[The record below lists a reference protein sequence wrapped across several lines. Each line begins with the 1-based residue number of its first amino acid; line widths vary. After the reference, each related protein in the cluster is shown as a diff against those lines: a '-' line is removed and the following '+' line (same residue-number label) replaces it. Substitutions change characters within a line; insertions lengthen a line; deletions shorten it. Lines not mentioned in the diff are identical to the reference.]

1 MLFVLR
7 QTVNKHYN
15 VRAAPD
21 SRGATKETSVEIK
34 EVIEE
39 IRTKPAVPLWP
50 HAGMALGVCRAAI
63 YAAAARNELEVIR
76 IDRSI
81 RVVSAS
87 LCKRLG
93 IERAA

>member
-1 MLFVLR
+1 M
-7 QTVNKHYN
+7 
-15 VRAAPD
+15 
-21 SRGATKETSVEIK
+21 EIK

-39 IRTKPAVPLWP
+39 IRTKPVVPLWP

-76 IDRSI
+76 IGRSI
-81 RVVSAS
+81 KVVSAS